1 MTEPKEQITAAI
13 FRARAELEE
22 VVSELENLP
31 SVSKSSISFSAHALN
46 NFLTVT
52 GGAVDLLQL
61 SLADYPD
68 TQVHNLLKALK
79 QSTCLMM
86 QTVGQ
91 LTNAL
96 SVQDASLI
104 FDRMDLSVVAQ
115 SFVEFY
121 GRIAERKKIRCLY
134 EPSGGNSV
142 VWTDKVMTAAILD
155 NLLSNAVKYSPQGTC
170 VRINV
175 SANEEGIICSVRDE
189 GPGLSQE
196 DQAKL
201 FQRGAQGT
209 AKTTGGESSTGY
221 GLAVAREFVE
231 RLGGTIWCESTVGEG
246 ACFSFELPRYQE
258 EVHGPL
264 KPDA

>member
-1 MTEPKEQITAAI
+1 MLKAGFIGFGRMGITHFSILNSHDSVEIVSVCDSSKTLMNILGKYVDIKTYSDYREMIDKEVSIVDAPIEKTPTEPKEQITAAI

-96 SVQDASLI
+96 SVQDARVMRVAHVFI
-104 FDRMDLSVVAQ
+104 FR
-115 SFVEFY
+115 
-121 GRIAERKKIRCLY
+121 
-134 EPSGGNSV
+134 
-142 VWTDKVMTAAILD
+142 
-155 NLLSNAVKYSPQGTC
+155 
-170 VRINV
+170 
-175 SANEEGIICSVRDE
+175 
-189 GPGLSQE
+189 
-196 DQAKL
+196 
-201 FQRGAQGT
+201 
-209 AKTTGGESSTGY
+209 
-221 GLAVAREFVE
+221 
-231 RLGGTIWCESTVGEG
+231 
-246 ACFSFELPRYQE
+246 
-258 EVHGPL
+258 
-264 KPDA
+264 